1 MEFRILGPLEVF
13 DGAGRPVAVGGSRE
27 RAVLALLL
35 LSANRVVSTERLVDE
50 LWPYDSPDGALH
62 ALRVYTSR
70 LRTALR
76 TAGAPDLVIT
86 RPPGYLA
93 QVSPDAVD
101 ATRFEALVTAGRAR
115 VAAGDHAGGSEALGE
130 ALALWRGQALADVVD
145 VPAVRAEAA
154 RLDEARLVGLEERVD
169 ADLACGR
176 HREVVAELEW
186 LTGENPLRER
196 FWGQRMLALYRC
208 GRQADSLRVYQNLRR
223 ALRGGLGLEPSAAL
237 TRLEHAMLR
246 QAPDLDWAPDRPHVR
261 TPDAPVLPLPAELA
275 VDGPR
280 PFVGR
285 EAEVE
290 AASGCILDPGRDR
303 AAVLWLLGEPGIGKT
318 RVATEI
324 ARRVHRAGATVLFGR
339 CNEDLPVPYQPF
351 LEALRWQ
358 VLHLP
363 DAEVTARLGDA
374 AGELTRL
381 LPELAP
387 RVDGSSPLRSTSPE
401 VEQLRLFEAVRSWL
415 AAAGGGAP
423 AVAVFDDVHW
433 ATRPTLAM
441 LAHVARS
448 AERSRAAFVCTART
462 TAPDESGALAALAEG
477 LARRG
482 LASWRVD
489 LGGLPVEQV
498 GALVA
503 STLGRP
509 LDGGL
514 RRLAVDIH
522 RETAGNP
529 LFLDSWMEALAADP
543 DRHPDVLPRTL
554 VDTVLARLA
563 RLPAVVGEV
572 LRVASVVGLD
582 FDLRVV
588 ARAAGRDELTVLSA
602 LEKAQRAALVEE
614 THVDRYRFSHGLVR
628 AALGDALSRSRRVR
642 IHVAVA
648 RGIEAVF
655 GDDLEPHVPALAQH
669 WARAGT
675 DPQTAAGYSTRAG
688 RLALRQLAYDEAA
701 RCFAAALDLS
711 GPASPERLEL
721 TLALGDAQRRA
732 GDPAHRATILAAADL
747 ARRAG
752 DARALG
758 RAALTLGRPGFMS
771 TVGRTDAEHVAVLE
785 QAVDALDD
793 DDPLRPLLLARL
805 AVELVY
811 AHDRDRVLALSDAA
825 LAGARQ
831 RGDVTTLAAVLL
843 DRVMAI
849 KGPGTLDERLA
860 SAAEL
865 EALMA
870 EAGDPVLE
878 FGACFN
884 RGRALLDAGQVAAG
898 AASLQRAA
906 VLADELGQPT
916 LQWMATWVAVGPALL
931 AGRLAEADRL
941 LDAALALDQP
951 DAGLGVTQRTLIRFE
966 QDRVGEITGLLSQVR
981 ARYPNIPGL
990 GAYLAFALCESGQ
1003 HAGAGRLLRL
1013 LAGEGF
1019 DLPRDPFWLPS
1030 LMLAADVART
1040 LDHRDAATTLYG
1052 LLAPEPHVWGY
1063 FGGASTGVTVHS
1075 LGVLAAAL
1083 GDLDA
1088 ATAHLADAAARYE
1101 AAGAVAHL
1109 GRTRVEQARLLLLR
1123 GPDGSAEAVDMLTE
1137 TLEQAKTL
1145 GLANVARRALSA
1157 LTEAKR

>member
-1 MEFRILGPLEVF
+1 MG
-13 DGAGRPVAVGGSRE
+13 
-27 RAVLALLL
+27 
-35 LSANRVVSTERLVDE
+35 
-50 LWPYDSPDGALH
+50 
-62 ALRVYTSR
+62 
-70 LRTALR
+70 
-76 TAGAPDLVIT
+76 
-86 RPPGYLA
+86 
-93 QVSPDAVD
+93 
-101 ATRFEALVTAGRAR
+101 
-115 VAAGDHAGGSEALGE
+115 
-130 ALALWRGQALADVVD
+130 
-145 VPAVRAEAA
+145 
-154 RLDEARLVGLEERVD
+154 
-169 ADLACGR
+169 
-176 HREVVAELEW
+176 
-186 LTGENPLRER
+186 
-196 FWGQRMLALYRC
+196 
-208 GRQADSLRVYQNLRR
+208 GRQTRR
-223 ALRGGLGLEPSAAL
+223 SSHYP
-237 TRLEHAMLR
+237 
-246 QAPDLDWAPDRPHVR
+246 PNW
-261 TPDAPVLPLPAELA
+261 
-275 VDGPR
+275 
-280 PFVGR
+280 
-285 EAEVE
+285 
-290 AASGCILDPGRDR
+290 
-303 AAVLWLLGEPGIGKT
+303 
-318 RVATEI
+318 
-324 ARRVHRAGATVLFGR
+324 
-339 CNEDLPVPYQPF
+339 
-351 LEALRWQ
+351 RW
-358 VLHLP
+358 
-363 DAEVTARLGDA
+363 TG
-374 AGELTRL
+374 
-381 LPELAP
+381 
-387 RVDGSSPLRSTSPE
+387 
-401 VEQLRLFEAVRSWL
+401 
-415 AAAGGGAP
+415 
-423 AVAVFDDVHW
+423 
-433 ATRPTLAM
+433 
-441 LAHVARS
+441 
-448 AERSRAAFVCTART
+448 
-462 TAPDESGALAALAEG
+462 
-477 LARRG
+477 
-482 LASWRVD
+482 
-489 LGGLPVEQV
+489 
-498 GALVA
+498 
-503 STLGRP
+503 
-509 LDGGL
+509 
-514 RRLAVDIH
+514 
-522 RETAGNP
+522 
-529 LFLDSWMEALAADP
+529 
-543 DRHPDVLPRTL
+543 
-554 VDTVLARLA
+554 
-563 RLPAVVGEV
+563 LPAVVGEV

-628 AALGDALSRSRRVR
+628 AALGDALSRSRRAR

-655 GDDLEPHVPALAQH
+655 SDGLEPHVPALAQH

-675 DPQTAAGYSTRAG
+675 DPQTAAGYSARAG

-711 GPASPERLEL
+711 DPASPERLEL

-732 GDPAHRATILAAADL
+732 SDPAHRATIFAAADL

-771 TVGRTDAEHVAVLE
+771 TVGRTDAEQVAVLE

-811 AHDRDRVLALSDAA
+811 AGDRDRVLALSDAA

-860 SAAEL
+860 STAEL
-865 EALMA
+865 ETLTA
-870 EAGDPVLE
+870 EAGDPVIE
-878 FGACFN
+878 FGAYFN

-941 LDAALALDQP
+941 LDATFDLGATRDQP
-951 DAGLGVTQRTLIRFE
+951 EAELGLASQRTLIRFE
-966 QDRVGEITGLLSQVR
+966 QDRVGEVTGLLSEVR
-981 ARYPNIPGL
+981 ARHPNMPGL

-1019 DLPRDPFWLPS
+1019 ELPRDPYWLPS

-1040 LDHRDAATTLYG
+1040 LDHRDAATTLYR
-1052 LLAPEPHVWGY
+1052 LLAPEPHVWGNAA
-1063 FGGASTGVTVHS
+1063 GVSTGVTVHS
-1075 LGVLAAAL
+1075 LGVLAVAL

-1101 AAGAVAHL
+1101 AAGAVAYL

-1123 GPDGSAEAVDMLTE
+1123 GPDGSAEAVDMLTV